1 MVSNMKFLTI
11 SEFKKPV
18 EITNVAIFLIS
29 DDFFNDE
36 LDFSTFS

>member
-11 SEFKKPV
+11 SELKKLV

-29 DDFFNDE
+29 VDFFNYE